1 MATSAERQRA
11 YRARLAMAED
21 HGKRQRLQT
30 WVTTAAGLALED
42 LSRHHGLTKCEM
54 LERLTVEAQRTLV
67 PVAVSPPANPANLE
81 AQRHKSEKL
90 QRLRALAELEP
101 PAHDC
106 ARRRAILAARAEL
119 EAGSGS

>member
-1 MATSAERQRA
+1 
-11 YRARLAMAED
+11 MAED
-21 HGKRQRLQT
+21 HGKRRRLQT

-42 LSRHHGLTKCEM
+42 LSRHRGLTKREM
-54 LERLTVEAQRTLV
+54 LERLILEAQRALV
-67 PVAVSPPANPANLE
+67 FATVSTPANPVNLE

-119 EAGSGS
+119 GAGKGP